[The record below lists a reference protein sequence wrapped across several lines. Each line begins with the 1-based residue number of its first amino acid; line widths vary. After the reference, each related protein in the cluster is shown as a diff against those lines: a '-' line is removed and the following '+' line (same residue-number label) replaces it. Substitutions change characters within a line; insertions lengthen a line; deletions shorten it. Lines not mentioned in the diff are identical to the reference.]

1 MKRRRLTIIG
11 LLLIAIGLVIWLT
24 GTESGLRWA
33 FEQARTYLPGKL
45 AVTSIQGRLIG
56 SVTLNGVNYKQ
67 NDTQVNA
74 EKIIVKLQMSAL
86 LASNIKIKH
95 LYIKSLNVD
104 IPTSIKTDQPL
115 ILPEFTLPWQ
125 VEIKNVQVDGI
136 NIKQQDQSLAFKQI
150 RVNASARSNTIKIAS
165 LSVVARHY
173 IINVKGEIRT
183 AKKYRHKLTIQ
194 WQTRLPSDVLL
205 KGQGQLTGDIN
216 KTRIHQQISGPLQIN
231 LDAHLHDLLK
241 QFTWQAKVNV
251 SKFDSSKLS
260 ADWPSLT
267 GSLKLDAKGDL
278 TTATLTGNLNGKIS
292 EVGKL
297 DGSFALSRKNDDSIH
312 LDYLK
317 LHATDAGMRLDTHG
331 QWMPGLKGNEFKL
344 AMNWKNFR
352 WPLHKPAWFISDSG
366 NGSIQGNLDHYKLK
380 LAGTNIWKQL
390 GPITWQVSANGDL
403 SGLDIKN
410 LRVKALNGDTVASGK
425 IQWSPELSWNS
436 RISATNINPVKLW
449 PQWPGQL
456 KSELSVKGRMQKG
469 QLIANADI
477 TSLNGKLRGY
487 PVSLRS
493 MLKWQNDNLDI
504 EHFKL
509 VSGNSKVNMNG
520 QIGTVMKLSWDISS
534 KNLTE
539 LLPIAKGQLQTQGKL
554 SGPRDQLLLKTTF
567 NGKGL
572 KLSSYAVGNVD
583 GAISTDLFKW
593 QKVDIKLT
601 AQSVKL
607 NGHTLQS
614 INIKANS
621 QHMMAKVISN
631 VFKAEIE
638 LNGKTDTTG
647 WKGHVTRAD
656 FHSNQYENWN
666 LKNNASLSINE
677 KRLVVDSLC
686 WHNNKV
692 ASLCASFKHEKLA
705 WRSSI
710 KMNKFPL
717 SPFSQWLHPELKLE
731 GVTDA
736 TAELRYQG
744 PNQLLGKIDIV
755 LPASA
760 ITYPLLESKRDRW
773 EYRNS
778 KIHILLNQKGLNAS
792 TEFVLINGDK
802 LQALISLPG
811 AKLLNL
817 DQHHQ
822 PIQASAKLNMHD
834 PGLIEA
840 LVPETQDIKGNL
852 AINLSVSGTLAR
864 PRITT
869 HADLANGSLQI
880 PRLGLTIKQLSM
892 KANSDNLD
900 KINFRLDAKS
910 GDGNFTVEGHTTLDQ
925 VAGWPTAIS
934 VKGKQL
940 LVSNIPEAQIQISPD
955 LIIKLKKHNIEI
967 NGAIHIPYA
976 KLQPKDVTTAARVS
990 GDAVIIS
997 DQQPVQQKWSIL
1009 SRIRLT
1015 LGDKVSFYGFG
1026 FEGRLGG
1033 NLLLEDEP
1041 GQLTKATGEI
1051 NIPEGRYRAYGQNL
1065 VVEHGRLL
1073 FTGSPLTNPGLDLRA
1088 IRTVNEVTAGLKVS
1102 GSLNKPVLELFS
1114 IPAMGQTNALS
1125 YLILG
1130 RPIEHAS
1137 GDDGAMM
1144 SKAALALGFSG
1155 GDRLARIL
1163 GKKFGL
1169 DEMRV
1174 ESSDSGNQ
1182 ASLVMGRYLSPR
1194 LYISYGVGLIETINT
1209 LSLRYQISDKWQI
1222 KTESGEYQGADII
1235 YTIKR

>member
-11 LLLIAIGLVIWLT
+11 LLLVVIGLVIWLA

-33 FEQARTYLPGKL
+33 FSHARTYLPGKL
-45 AVTSIQGRLIG
+45 SVTSIQGRLIG
-56 SVTLNGVNYKQ
+56 SITLNGVTYEQ
-67 NDTQVNA
+67 SDTQINA
-74 EKIIVKLQMSAL
+74 EQIIIKWQMSAL
-86 LASNIKIKH
+86 LASNIKIQH
-95 LYIKSLNVD
+95 LYVRSLNVD
-104 IPTSIKTDQPL
+104 IPTAVKADQPL
-115 ILPEFTLPWQ
+115 ILPEFTLPWR
-125 VEIKNVQVDGI
+125 VELKNVQVDGI
-136 NIKQQDQSLAFKQI
+136 NIKQHDQSLALKQI
-150 RVNASARSNTIKIAS
+150 RVNASARLSTLKIEA
-165 LSVVARHY
+165 LSVKASHY
-173 IINVKGEIRT
+173 KINVKGELST
-183 AKKYRHKLTIQ
+183 AKQYRHKLDIQ
-194 WQTRLPSDVLL
+194 WQTRLPSGVLL
-205 KGQGQLTGDIN
+205 KGKGQLTGDTD
-216 KTRIHQQISGPLQIN
+216 KTKIHQQISGPLQMN
-231 LDAHLHDLLK
+231 LDAHLHDLLN

-251 SKFDSSKLS
+251 SKFDTSQLS
-260 ADWPSLT
+260 TDWPSLT
-267 GSLKLDAKGDL
+267 GSLKLDLKGDL
-278 TTATLTGNLNGKIS
+278 TTATLTGNLNGNNPQL
-292 EVGKL
+292 GKL
-297 DGSFALSRKNDDSIH
+297 DGSFALSRKKDDSIH

-317 LHATDAGMRLDTHG
+317 LHATDAGIRLDTHG

-344 AMNWKNFR
+344 AMSWKNFR

-366 NGSIQGNLDHYKLK
+366 NGSIQGNPDHYQLK
-380 LAGTNIWKQL
+380 LAGTNIWEKI
-390 GPITWQVSANGDL
+390 GPITWQVSADGDL
-403 SGLDIKN
+403 TGLNIHN
-410 LRVKALNGDTVASGK
+410 LRVKALNGDTVAMGK

-436 RISATNINPVKLW
+436 KISAANINPVKLW

-456 KSELSVKGRMQKG
+456 KSDLSVKGHMQKG

-477 TSLNGKLRGY
+477 TSLSGKLRGY

-493 MLKWQNDNLDI
+493 MLKWQNNNLNIDL
-504 EHFKL
+504 FKL
-509 VSGNSKVNMNG
+509 VSGNSKVNLNG
-520 QIGTVMKLSWDISS
+520 QIGAVTKLSWDISS

-539 LLPIAKGQLQTQGKL
+539 LLPTAKGQLHTQGKL

-572 KLSSYAVGNVD
+572 KLSSYAVGNID

-593 QKVDIKLT
+593 QKVDIKLA
-601 AQSVKL
+601 AQAIKL
-607 NGHTLQS
+607 NDHTLQS

-621 QHMMAKVISN
+621 QHMVAKVISN
-631 VFKAEIE
+631 IFNAEVV
-638 LNGKTDTTG
+638 LDGKTDGTG

-656 FHSNQYENWN
+656 FYSNQYENWK
-666 LKNNASLSINE
+666 LKNNVSLSIN
-677 KRLVVDSLC
+677 KKLIVVDSLC

-692 ASLCASFKHEKLA
+692 ASLCASLKHEKLA
-705 WRSSI
+705 WQSSI
-710 KMNKFPL
+710 KINKFPL
-717 SPFSQWLHPELKLE
+717 SPFSQWLHPDLKLE

-736 TAELRYQG
+736 TAELQYQV
-744 PNQLLGKIDIV
+744 PDQLLGKIDID
-755 LPASA
+755 LPAGA
-760 ITYPLLESKRDRW
+760 INYPLLEGKRDRW
-773 EYRNS
+773 EYRNG
-778 KIHILLNQKGLNAS
+778 KINILLNQQGLNAS

-802 LQALISLPG
+802 VQALISLPG
-811 AKLLNL
+811 AKLLKL

-834 PGLIEA
+834 TGLIEA
-840 LVPETQDIKGNL
+840 LVPETQDIKGSL

-880 PRLGLTIKQLSM
+880 PRLGLTIKQLSV

-910 GDGNFTVEGHTTLDQ
+910 GDGNLTVEGQTTLDQ
-925 VAGWPTAIS
+925 VAGWPTTIS

-940 LVSNIPEAQIQISPD
+940 QVSNIPEAQVQISPD

-1088 IRTVNEVTAGLKVS
+1088 IRRVNEVTAGLKVS
-1102 GSLNKPVLELFS
+1102 GSLNKPKLELFS

-1163 GKKFGL
+1163 GKKFGF

-1174 ESSDSGNQ
+1174 ESGDNGNQ

-1194 LYISYGVGLIETINT
+1194 LYVSYGVGLIETINT